1 MSDEEKVVET
11 AEPGVVQPATAAP
24 EPAKPEKAE
33 PAEEPYAYDRCT
45 IQIGIQLL
53 PDDSDPAGRPVIV
66 GVRDHAN
73 APILKLMRRKD
84 LGVLPSVVTDLLIEL
99 QEQLPARQKAHE
111 EAEAKRKAD
120 EEAAQ
125 ARREAAAAAAKVR
138 AKKSK
143 PQCAPKPAQ
152 FKPDYGE
159 DETDE
164 PETPETTPAP
174 SVSLKG
180 LMVEGQTSLFSIQ
193 EDEQ

>member
-11 AEPGVVQPATAAP
+11 TEPAAVQPAAADL

-33 PAEEPYAYDRCT
+33 PAEEPYEYDRCT

-84 LGVLPSVVTDLLIEL
+84 LGVLPSVITDLLIEL

-125 ARREAAAAAAKVR
+125 AKREAAAAAAKAR

-143 PQCAPKPAQ
+143 SQGAPKPAQ

-159 DETDE
+159 DEPD
-164 PETPETTPAP
+164 TPETTPAP
-174 SVSLKG
+174 PVSLKG

-193 EDEQ
+193 ENEQ

>member
-11 AEPGVVQPATAAP
+11 AEPGNKFMPAQ
-24 EPAKPEKAE
+24 KPELAEPKEAE
-33 PAEEPYAYDRCT
+33 PAEEPYEYDRCT

-53 PDDSDPAGRPVIV
+53 PDDGDPAGRPVIV

-84 LGVLPSVVTDLLIEL
+84 LGVLPSVITDLLIEL

-120 EEAAQ
+120 EEAAR
-125 ARREAAAAAAKVR
+125 ARHEAAAAAAKAR

-143 PQCAPKPAQ
+143 PQPAPKPAQ

-159 DETDE
+159 DEPDE
-164 PETPETTPAP
+164 PDTPETTPAP
-174 SVSLKG
+174 PVSLKG
-180 LMVEGQTSLFSIQ
+180 LMVEGQASLFDQ
-193 EDEQ
+193 GEE